1 MRKTTEVLRL
11 AAQGLSQRQIAAGA
25 GVGKT
30 TVAEYLARAA
40 KAGISWPLPEGVDAE
55 ALDAALFPAVAA
67 EVANRGRP
75 VPDWRA
81 VHRQLKDRRHHVTL
95 RLLWVEWKADHP
107 TGGTTPSS
115 VTTTGPGWAP
125 ATWSCA

>member
-1 MRKTTEVLRL
+1 M
-11 AAQGLSQRQIAAGA
+11 
-25 GVGKT
+25 
-30 TVAEYLARAA
+30 AEYLARAA

-81 VHRQLKDRRHHVTL
+81 VHRRLSTVT
-95 RLLWVEWKADHP
+95 EFPDAA
-107 TGGTTPSS
+107 
-115 VTTTGPGWAP
+115 VTEFPRP
-125 ATWSCA
+125 A

>member
-1 MRKTTEVLRL
+1 MRKTTEVLCL

-40 KAGISWPLPEGVDAE
+40 KAGISWPLPEGVDAD

-67 EVANRGRP
+67 EVANRS
-75 VPDWRA
+75 
-81 VHRQLKDRRHHVTL
+81 
-95 RLLWVEWKADHP
+95 
-107 TGGTTPSS
+107 PSS
-115 VTTTGPGWAP
+115 SSTTSCSARHRWRP
-125 ATWSCA
+125 AGISSR